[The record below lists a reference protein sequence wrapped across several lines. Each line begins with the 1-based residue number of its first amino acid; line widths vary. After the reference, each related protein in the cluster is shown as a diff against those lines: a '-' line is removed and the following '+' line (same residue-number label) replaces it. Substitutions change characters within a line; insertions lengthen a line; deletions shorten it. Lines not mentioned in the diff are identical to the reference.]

1 MCKAGILTDY
11 WPTMRDGYLCS
22 LISASLPQTTRGLY
36 DVLSLHNGFEL
47 WDRLDEGEGEGEGGK
62 WASRLSP
69 K

>member
-1 MCKAGILTDY
+1 
-11 WPTMRDGYLCS
+11 MRDGYLCS